1 MEYNMHAALALAA
14 AASRW
19 LPRARGRCLAFAVVA
34 SRWWLQP
41 RAGGCSLALAATA
54 RKRYRVL
61 CDGQETGL
69 CRSGT
74 DDRPSTTGY
83 CAGRASWACPVK
95 KTLARANA
103 NGSFGFRV

>member
-41 RAGGCSLALAATA
+41 RAGGCSLALVVAASRWLQQQGKGTEYSVTGRKPAFAGLAQMIDRLLQVIVPDGLHGPA
-54 RKRYRVL
+54 R
-61 CDGQETGL
+61 
-69 CRSGT
+69 
-74 DDRPSTTGY
+74 
-83 CAGRASWACPVK
+83 
-95 KTLARANA
+95 
-103 NGSFGFRV
+103 